1 MAHVLIIDADAAFA
15 QLVAGIA
22 EGLGHRASRA
32 AGLVEGRLLADDA
45 DVVFLAAT
53 LPDGNGVEAM
63 PGLRA
68 LPGQPEIIV
77 TAEGGDPD
85 GAERAIRHGAW
96 EWLRKP
102 LPADRVVLP
111 LLRALDY
118 RARLPAQR
126 PSSRLKHSIVGVSTA
141 IRRCLDVVAEAA
153 GSDAAALVT
162 GETGVGK
169 ELFARAIHDNS
180 PRAAAPFVAVDCAS
194 LPRSLAGSIL
204 FGHRKGAFTGAD
216 SNRDGLVLQADGG
229 TLFLDEVGELPL
241 SMQKMFLRVLQEHRF
256 RPVGGRTEITSDFR
270 LIAATN
276 RDLEDMAERNTF
288 RSDLL
293 YRMRTVVVSIPPLRE
308 RCEDVTA
315 LAGHY
320 LPRIWARF
328 ALPEKDISPDFHET
342 LLAYHWP
349 GNVRELIHTLER
361 AVLASQDAPK
371 LFARH
376 LPDYLR
382 ICLARAAARNGAA
395 APAGYGELGGP
406 SCLYGTGERA
416 APALRIGNAADS
428 VNGVDR
434 TGRNRPASAP
444 APAAGTFAARRPG
457 DARTPARQDGN
468 APSDSQ
474 AAGPGQV
481 HPGQV
486 HPGQAHP
493 GQVQPTPPVSPG
505 WGPRAPYAIY
515 TSPHYA
521 PSPERTA
528 PAARTPT
535 TDRARHGDMPGADS
549 GNGGERPARAGRD
562 NGYGE
567 DPLGQTGLAGL
578 SPHDA
583 LEDDGP
589 RTSPAAGMSTAP
601 AATPLHAA
609 APFADG
615 LPRFFDFRDA
625 QFTAYLHELMHRAG
639 GDIRT
644 ACTLSGLSRSHLYDL
659 LRKHGV
665 PPR

>member
-22 EGLGHRASRA
+22 EGLGHRASRSGSLA
-32 AGLVEGRLLADDA
+32 EGRLLADDA
-45 DVVFLAAT
+45 DVVFLAAA

-126 PSSRLKHSIVGVSTA
+126 PSSRLKHSIVGVSAA

-216 SNRDGLVLQADGG
+216 SNRDGLVLQADRG

-241 SMQKMFLRVLQEHRF
+241 AMQKMFLRVLQEHRF

-382 ICLARAAARNGAA
+382 ICLARAAARNGLAA
-395 APAGYGELGGP
+395 TSGNVGAGGP
-406 SCLYGTGERA
+406 SCLYGAGERA
-416 APALRIGNAADS
+416 GHALQPAASAASGQSGTADERRGDHVRTGHGKATGAAPDAQDALHPGGTQTGSGGPLSMQEGDSAIPANRNTLPAQHHPGAPAMPDRAA
-428 VNGVDR
+428 
-434 TGRNRPASAP
+434 T
-444 APAAGTFAARRPG
+444 
-457 DARTPARQDGN
+457 
-468 APSDSQ
+468 
-474 AAGPGQV
+474 
-481 HPGQV
+481 
-486 HPGQAHP
+486 
-493 GQVQPTPPVSPG
+493 PVSPG

-521 PSPERTA
+521 PPSEHTPVPGSASSDMGHVATPNHRQDGSRGDSA
-528 PAARTPT
+528 PATPPADGQT
-535 TDRARHGDMPGADS
+535 CRAVP
-549 GNGGERPARAGRD
+549 D
-562 NGYGE
+562 NGEGAAFPGE
-567 DPLGQTGLAGL
+567 
-578 SPHDA
+578 
-583 LEDDGP
+583 
-589 RTSPAAGMSTAP
+589 
-601 AATPLHAA
+601 
-609 APFADG
+609 

-625 QFTAYLHELMHRAG
+625 QFTTYLHELMRRAG
-639 GDIRT
+639 GDIRA
-644 ACTLSGLSRSHLYDL
+644 ACCLSGLSRSHLYDL

>member
-32 AGLVEGRLLADDA
+32 GGLIEGRLLADDA

-216 SNRDGLVLQADGG
+216 SNRDGLVLQADRG

-276 RDLEDMAERNTF
+276 RDLEDMAERSTF

-293 YRMRTVVVSIPPLRE
+293 YRMRTVVVNIPPLRE

-395 APAGYGELGGP
+395 ATAGLAGLARPAGLAGLGGP
-406 SCLYGTGERA
+406 SCLYGAGQ
-416 APALRIGNAADS
+416 APAGKAATDTTDLTGTTGTTGQHTAVLDMAGPELTRHATDDARRPLDSLGETPGTSGNEPAAQTS
-428 VNGVDR
+428 HTAP
-434 TGRNRPASAP
+434 TGR
-444 APAAGTFAARRPG
+444 AAGTGAKGGTGA
-457 DARTPARQDGN
+457 
-468 APSDSQ
+468 
-474 AAGPGQV
+474 
-481 HPGQV
+481 
-486 HPGQAHP
+486 
-493 GQVQPTPPVSPG
+493 SPG

-521 PSPERTA
+521 PPPER
-528 PAARTPT
+528 
-535 TDRARHGDMPGADS
+535 
-549 GNGGERPARAGRD
+549 
-562 NGYGE
+562 
-567 DPLGQTGLAGL
+567 
-578 SPHDA
+578 
-583 LEDDGP
+583 
-589 RTSPAAGMSTAP
+589 
-601 AATPLHAA
+601 AA
-609 APFADG
+609 APHACTGGNGAALAAHPQHGTDG
-615 LPRFFDFRDA
+615 DMSDARQAAQPPSFPGELPRFFDFRDA
-625 QFTAYLHELMHRAG
+625 QFATYLRELMRRAG
-639 GDIRT
+639 GDIRA
-644 ACTLSGLSRSHLYDL
+644 ACDLSGLSRSHLYDL

-665 PPR
+665 SPR

>member
-32 AGLVEGRLLADDA
+32 GGLAEGRLLAAGA
-45 DVVFLAAT
+45 DVVFLAAS

-68 LPGQPEIIV
+68 LPCQPEIIV

-126 PSSRLKHSIVGVSTA
+126 PSSRLKHSIVGVSAA

-216 SNRDGLVLQADGG
+216 SNRDGLVLQADRG

-276 RDLEDMAERNTF
+276 RDLEDMAERSTF

-395 APAGYGELGGP
+395 ATGGLAGLAGPAGQAGLGGP
-406 SCLYGTGERA
+406 SCLYGAGQ
-416 APALRIGNAADS
+416 APAGKAATDTTGTTEPDTANPDMAGSDLTRHATDGAQRPLGSLRETPRMSGSELAAQTS
-428 VNGVDR
+428 HTAQTTR
-434 TGRNRPASAP
+434 TGR
-444 APAAGTFAARRPG
+444 AAGTGAKG
-457 DARTPARQDGN
+457 GTG
-468 APSDSQ
+468 
-474 AAGPGQV
+474 GPG
-481 HPGQV
+481 
-486 HPGQAHP
+486 A
-493 GQVQPTPPVSPG
+493 SPG

-521 PSPERTA
+521 PPPER
-528 PAARTPT
+528 
-535 TDRARHGDMPGADS
+535 
-549 GNGGERPARAGRD
+549 
-562 NGYGE
+562 
-567 DPLGQTGLAGL
+567 
-578 SPHDA
+578 
-583 LEDDGP
+583 
-589 RTSPAAGMSTAP
+589 
-601 AATPLHAA
+601 AA
-609 APFADG
+609 APHANTDG
-615 LPRFFDFRDA
+615 GDDAARAAYPRHGTDGGMSDAHQAAQPRSFPGALPRFFDFRDA
-625 QFTAYLHELMHRAG
+625 QFATYLRELMRRAG
-639 GDIRT
+639 GDIRA
-644 ACTLSGLSRSHLYDL
+644 ACALSGLSRSHLYDL

-665 PPR
+665 SPR

>member
-1 MAHVLIIDADAAFA
+1 
-15 QLVAGIA
+15 
-22 EGLGHRASRA
+22 
-32 AGLVEGRLLADDA
+32 
-45 DVVFLAAT
+45 
-53 LPDGNGVEAM
+53 
-63 PGLRA
+63 
-68 LPGQPEIIV
+68 
-77 TAEGGDPD
+77 
-85 GAERAIRHGAW
+85 
-96 EWLRKP
+96 
-102 LPADRVVLP
+102 
-111 LLRALDY
+111 
-118 RARLPAQR
+118 

-194 LPRSLAGSIL
+194 LPRSLVGSIL

-216 SNRDGLVLQADGG
+216 SNRDGLVLQADRG

-276 RDLEDMAERNTF
+276 RNLEDMVERNTF

-361 AVLASQDAPK
+361 AALAAQDAPK

-395 APAGYGELGGP
+395 PPAGYAGPGGQGGLAGLGGP
-406 SCLYGTGERA
+406 SCLYGTGERTA
-416 APALRIGNAADS
+416 LAPQ
-428 VNGVDR
+428 NGKETDGANGTDATR
-434 TGRNRPASAP
+434 RHHPASGAD
-444 APAAGTFAARRPG
+444 PAARASAAQAG
-457 DARTPARQDGN
+457 DT
-468 APSDSQ
+468 APSASQ
-474 AAGPGQV
+474 AAQ
-481 HPGQV
+481 
-486 HPGQAHP
+486 PGQA
-493 GQVQPTPPVSPG
+493 
-505 WGPRAPYAIY
+505 
-515 TSPHYA
+515 
-521 PSPERTA
+521 
-528 PAARTPT
+528 
-535 TDRARHGDMPGADS
+535 
-549 GNGGERPARAGRD
+549 
-562 NGYGE
+562 
-567 DPLGQTGLAGL
+567 
-578 SPHDA
+578 
-583 LEDDGP
+583 
-589 RTSPAAGMSTAP
+589 
-601 AATPLHAA
+601 
-609 APFADG
+609 
-615 LPRFFDFRDA
+615 
-625 QFTAYLHELMHRAG
+625 
-639 GDIRT
+639 
-644 ACTLSGLSRSHLYDL
+644 
-659 LRKHGV
+659 
-665 PPR
+665 

>member
-1 MAHVLIIDADAAFA
+1 
-15 QLVAGIA
+15 
-22 EGLGHRASRA
+22 
-32 AGLVEGRLLADDA
+32 
-45 DVVFLAAT
+45 
-53 LPDGNGVEAM
+53 
-63 PGLRA
+63 
-68 LPGQPEIIV
+68 
-77 TAEGGDPD
+77 
-85 GAERAIRHGAW
+85 
-96 EWLRKP
+96 
-102 LPADRVVLP
+102 
-111 LLRALDY
+111 
-118 RARLPAQR
+118 
-126 PSSRLKHSIVGVSTA
+126 
-141 IRRCLDVVAEAA
+141 AA

-320 LPRIWARF
+320 LPRVWARF

-382 ICLARAAARNGAA
+382 ICLARAAARNGAVT
-395 APAGYGELGGP
+395 PAGYGGLGGP
-406 SCLYGTGERA
+406 SCLYGAVERA
-416 APALRIGNAADS
+416 APAPQGSNATEGTDGTRGHRSAS
-428 VNGVDR
+428 GPATAAR
-434 TGRNRPASAP
+434 TSTGQAGGAPPAMQAGGTAP
-444 APAAGTFAARRPG
+444 AVS
-457 DARTPARQDGN
+457 QIV
-468 APSDSQ
+468 APEQ
-474 AAGPGQV
+474 NNPEQM
-481 HPGQV
+481 HPGQI
-486 HPGQAHP
+486 HAGQARP
-493 GQVQPTPPVSPG
+493 APPVSPG

-521 PSPERTA
+521 PSPERAA
-528 PAARTPT
+528 PLQPT
-535 TDRARHGDMPGADS
+535 VPPGSTQQGNAS
-549 GNGGERPARAGRD
+549 GGNGDDAIPF
-562 NGYGE
+562 
-567 DPLGQTGLAGL
+567 GQNGLAGL
-578 SPHDA
+578 PPHATADGDGLQASPVTGMHTA
-583 LEDDGP
+583 SGASSAEVP
-589 RTSPAAGMSTAP
+589 RT
-601 AATPLHAA
+601 A

-625 QFTAYLHELMHRAG
+625 QFTTYLHELMRRAG
-639 GDIRT
+639 GDIRA

>member
-15 QLVAGIA
+15 HLVAGIA

-32 AGLVEGRLLADDA
+32 LGLVEGRLLADDA
-45 DVVFLAAT
+45 DVIFLAAT

-216 SNRDGLVLQADGG
+216 SNRDGLVLQADRG

-293 YRMRTVVVSIPPLRE
+293 YRMRTVVVNIPPLRE

-395 APAGYGELGGP
+395 APAGYGGLGGP
-406 SCLYGTGERA
+406 SCLYGAGERA
-416 APALRIGNAADS
+416 ALAPHAARETQDTDGPAS
-428 VNGVDR
+428 P
-434 TGRNRPASAP
+434 RPANDP
-444 APAAGTFAARRPG
+444 AEATRPTTEVQAGDGPSPVREG
-457 DARTPARQDGN
+457 DSGLA
-468 APSDSQ
+468 SQ
-474 AAGPGQV
+474 TV
-481 HPGQV
+481 T
-486 HPGQAHP
+486 PGQAP
-493 GQVQPTPPVSPG
+493 PVSPVSPG

-521 PSPERTA
+521 PPPERPVPPNH
-528 PAARTPT
+528 PAF
-535 TDRARHGDMPGADS
+535 TDSLKHGDMPD
-549 GNGGERPARAGRD
+549 GNGGGGPSRAGHGIGAD
-562 NGYGE
+562 AI
-567 DPLGQTGLAGL
+567 PLGLAAHAGL
-578 SPHDA
+578 PPHGTPVGDA
-583 LEDDGP
+583 P
-589 RTSPAAGMSTAP
+589 HRSQAAIVRTPSV
-601 AATPLHAA
+601 AT
-609 APFADG
+609 APFAGG

-625 QFTAYLHELMHRAG
+625 QFTTYLHELMRRAG
-639 GDIRT
+639 GDIRA
-644 ACTLSGLSRSHLYDL
+644 ACALSGLSRSHLYDL

>member
-32 AGLVEGRLLADDA
+32 GGLVEGRLLADDA
-45 DVVFLAAT
+45 DVIFLAAT

-68 LPGQPEIIV
+68 LPGQPELIV

-382 ICLARAAARNGAA
+382 ICLARTAARNGVAA
-395 APAGYGELGGP
+395 TDGHGGPGGP
-406 SCLYGTGERA
+406 SCLYGIGERA
-416 APALRIGNAADS
+416 VLAEASPEGGPAAASAEPAALAASVEALQRGNAAHRKAD
-428 VNGVDR
+428 GPHPARDR
-434 TGRNRPASAP
+434 TGVTA
-444 APAAGTFAARRPG
+444 
-457 DARTPARQDGN
+457 TPARS
-468 APSDSQ
+468 AS
-474 AAGPGQV
+474 
-481 HPGQV
+481 
-486 HPGQAHP
+486 
-493 GQVQPTPPVSPG
+493 PVSPG

-521 PSPERTA
+521 PPPEPTHA
-528 PAARTPT
+528 GPSIGGAEPVPQPAMQAF
-535 TDRARHGDMPGADS
+535 HSGPGS
-549 GNGGERPARAGRD
+549 RE
-562 NGYGE
+562 
-567 DPLGQTGLAGL
+567 
-578 SPHDA
+578 
-583 LEDDGP
+583 
-589 RTSPAAGMSTAP
+589 
-601 AATPLHAA
+601 A
-609 APFADG
+609 APFPG
-615 LPRFFDFRDA
+615 ELPRFFDFRDA
-625 QFTAYLHELMHRAG
+625 QFTTYLRELMRRAG
-639 GDIRT
+639 GDIRA
-644 ACTLSGLSRSHLYDL
+644 ACGLSGLSRSHLYDL
-659 LRKHGV
+659 LRKHGI

>member
-1 MAHVLIIDADAAFA
+1 M
-15 QLVAGIA
+15 
-22 EGLGHRASRA
+22 
-32 AGLVEGRLLADDA
+32 
-45 DVVFLAAT
+45 
-53 LPDGNGVEAM
+53 
-63 PGLRA
+63 
-68 LPGQPEIIV
+68 
-77 TAEGGDPD
+77 
-85 GAERAIRHGAW
+85 
-96 EWLRKP
+96 
-102 LPADRVVLP
+102 
-111 LLRALDY
+111 
-118 RARLPAQR
+118 
-126 PSSRLKHSIVGVSTA
+126 
-141 IRRCLDVVAEAA
+141 
-153 GSDAAALVT
+153 
-162 GETGVGK
+162 GK

-382 ICLARAAARNGAA
+382 ICLARTAARNGVAA
-395 APAGYGELGGP
+395 TDGHGGPGGP
-406 SCLYGTGERA
+406 SCLYGIGERA
-416 APALRIGNAADS
+416 VLAEASPEGGPAAASAEPAALAASVEALQRGNAAHRKAD
-428 VNGVDR
+428 GPHPARDR
-434 TGRNRPASAP
+434 TGVTA
-444 APAAGTFAARRPG
+444 
-457 DARTPARQDGN
+457 TPARS
-468 APSDSQ
+468 AS
-474 AAGPGQV
+474 
-481 HPGQV
+481 
-486 HPGQAHP
+486 
-493 GQVQPTPPVSPG
+493 PVSPG

-521 PSPERTA
+521 PPPEPTHA
-528 PAARTPT
+528 GPSIGGAEPVPQPAMQAF
-535 TDRARHGDMPGADS
+535 HSGPGS
-549 GNGGERPARAGRD
+549 RE
-562 NGYGE
+562 
-567 DPLGQTGLAGL
+567 
-578 SPHDA
+578 
-583 LEDDGP
+583 
-589 RTSPAAGMSTAP
+589 
-601 AATPLHAA
+601 A
-609 APFADG
+609 APFPG
-615 LPRFFDFRDA
+615 ELPRFFDFRDA
-625 QFTAYLHELMHRAG
+625 QFTTYLRELMRRAG
-639 GDIRT
+639 GDIRA
-644 ACTLSGLSRSHLYDL
+644 ACGLSGLSRSHLYDL
-659 LRKHGV
+659 LRKHGI

>member
-1 MAHVLIIDADAAFA
+1 MAHVLIIDADAVFA

-32 AGLVEGRLLADDA
+32 GGLAEGRLLADDA

-180 PRAAAPFVAVDCAS
+180 PRAATPFVAVDCAS

-216 SNRDGLVLQADGG
+216 SNRDGLVLQADQG

-276 RDLEDMAERNTF
+276 RDLEDMAERSTF

-382 ICLARAAARNGAA
+382 ICLARAAARNGGAA
-395 APAGYGELGGP
+395 AGGLARPAGAAGPAGLGGP
-406 SCLYGTGERA
+406 SCLYGAGQRPAAKA
-416 APALRIGNAADS
+416 APD
-428 VNGVDR
+428 
-434 TGRNRPASAP
+434 
-444 APAAGTFAARRPG
+444 
-457 DARTPARQDGN
+457 
-468 APSDSQ
+468 
-474 AAGPGQV
+474 AAGPDTARMGMAGPDVARNAAADAGRTLGSLQAT
-481 HPGQV
+481 PGMDEDA
-486 HPGQAHP
+486 PGAQIARTARTTGAAGEGGP
-493 GQVQPTPPVSPG
+493 AASPG

-521 PSPERTA
+521 PPPERSAA
-528 PAARTPT
+528 PQA
-535 TDRARHGDMPGADS
+535 GAGHHAGPDD
-549 GNGGERPARAGRD
+549 GNGASRAADTRH
-562 NGYGE
+562 E
-567 DPLGQTGLAGL
+567 P
-578 SPHDA
+578 
-583 LEDDGP
+583 DG
-589 RTSPAAGMSTAP
+589 GMS
-601 AATPLHAA
+601 AAHHARQ
-609 APFADG
+609 PHHFPG
-615 LPRFFDFRDA
+615 ELPRFFDFRDA
-625 QFTAYLHELMHRAG
+625 QFTTYLRELMLRAG
-639 GDIRT
+639 GDIRA
-644 ACTLSGLSRSHLYDL
+644 ACDLSGLSRSHLYDL

>member
-32 AGLVEGRLLADDA
+32 GGLTEGRLLADDA

-77 TAEGGDPD
+77 TAEGGD

-126 PSSRLKHSIVGVSTA
+126 PSSRLKHSIVGVSAA

-216 SNRDGLVLQADGG
+216 SNRDGLVLQADRG

-276 RDLEDMAERNTF
+276 RDLEDMAERSTF

-395 APAGYGELGGP
+395 ATAGLAGLAGLAGFAGLAGQAGLGGP
-406 SCLYGTGERA
+406 SCLYGAGQAPAGKAATDTTDLTGTTGPHTAVLDMAGPERTRHATDDARRPPDSLGETPGTSENEPAAQTPHA
-416 APALRIGNAADS
+416 AP
-428 VNGVDR
+428 
-434 TGRNRPASAP
+434 TGR
-444 APAAGTFAARRPG
+444 AAGTGAKCG
-457 DARTPARQDGN
+457 TG
-468 APSDSQ
+468 
-474 AAGPGQV
+474 GPG
-481 HPGQV
+481 
-486 HPGQAHP
+486 A
-493 GQVQPTPPVSPG
+493 SPG

-521 PSPERTA
+521 PPPER
-528 PAARTPT
+528 
-535 TDRARHGDMPGADS
+535 
-549 GNGGERPARAGRD
+549 
-562 NGYGE
+562 
-567 DPLGQTGLAGL
+567 
-578 SPHDA
+578 
-583 LEDDGP
+583 
-589 RTSPAAGMSTAP
+589 
-601 AATPLHAA
+601 AA
-609 APFADG
+609 APHASTDG
-615 LPRFFDFRDA
+615 GDGAARAAYSRHGTDGTMSDAQQALQRHCFPGALPRFFDFRDA
-625 QFTAYLHELMHRAG
+625 QFAAYLRELMRRAG
-639 GDIRT
+639 GDIRA
-644 ACTLSGLSRSHLYDL
+644 ACDLSGLSRSHLYDL

-665 PPR
+665 SPR

>member
-32 AGLVEGRLLADDA
+32 GGLVEGRLLADDA
-45 DVVFLAAT
+45 DVIFLAAT
-53 LPDGNGVEAM
+53 LPDGSGVEAM

-68 LPGQPEIIV
+68 LPGQPELIV

-204 FGHRKGAFTGAD
+204 FGHRKGAFTGAE

-382 ICLARAAARNGAA
+382 ICLARAAARNGVAA
-395 APAGYGELGGP
+395 TDGHGGPGGP
-406 SCLYGTGERA
+406 SCLYGVGERSGHA
-416 APALRIGNAADS
+416 RRGMTGQAMDDDAMDGDVMDSLHPVQTGNSGTPDSEPVRPAR
-428 VNGVDR
+428 DR
-434 TGRNRPASAP
+434 TDAP
-444 APAAGTFAARRPG
+444 AP
-457 DARTPARQDGN
+457 
-468 APSDSQ
+468 
-474 AAGPGQV
+474 
-481 HPGQV
+481 
-486 HPGQAHP
+486 
-493 GQVQPTPPVSPG
+493 PTRSASPVSPG

-521 PSPERTA
+521 PPPERT
-528 PAARTPT
+528 PAALHPAGSNGEAR
-535 TDRARHGDMPGADS
+535 RARDGDATGMD
-549 GNGGERPARAGRD
+549 PA
-562 NGYGE
+562 
-567 DPLGQTGLAGL
+567 
-578 SPHDA
+578 
-583 LEDDGP
+583 
-589 RTSPAAGMSTAP
+589 TAP
-601 AATPLHAA
+601 EPTHAGPSTGGAEPMPQPAMRAFHSGPGSREA
-609 APFADG
+609 APFPGD

-625 QFTAYLHELMHRAG
+625 QFTTYLRELMRRAG
-639 GDIRT
+639 GDIRA
-644 ACTLSGLSRSHLYDL
+644 ACGLSGLSRSHLYDL
-659 LRKHGV
+659 LRKHGI

>member
-32 AGLVEGRLLADDA
+32 ASLVEGRLLADDA

-111 LLRALDY
+111 LLRVLDY
-118 RARLPAQR
+118 RGRLPAQR

-153 GSDAAALVT
+153 GSDATALVT

-256 RPVGGRTEITSDFR
+256 RPVGGRAEITSDFR

-276 RDLEDMAERNTF
+276 RNLEDMAERNTF

-395 APAGYGELGGP
+395 APAGYKGPGGP
-406 SCLYGTGERA
+406 SCLYGAGELA
-416 APALRIGNAADS
+416 TPAPPGGNATATANAADE
-428 VNGVDR
+428 
-434 TGRNRPASAP
+434 NRPASGP
-444 APAAGTFAARRPG
+444 APAARPSPVRAGDASPAARQG
-457 DARTPARQDGN
+457 GN
-468 APSDSQ
+468 APSATR
-474 AAGPGQV
+474 AAGLEQAQPGPAQSV
-481 HPGQV
+481 
-486 HPGQAHP
+486 QA
-493 GQVQPTPPVSPG
+493 QSVQTQPAPPVSPG

-528 PAARTPT
+528 STTHAAHENMAPGNGAERPS
-535 TDRARHGDMPGADS
+535 RHGHATS
-549 GNGGERPARAGRD
+549 GSGISHD
-562 NGYGE
+562 
-567 DPLGQTGLAGL
+567 QTGLAGL
-578 SPHDA
+578 PHRGTPEADA
-583 LEDDGP
+583 PLP
-589 RTSPAAGMSTAP
+589 LPTAGMRAHPGPSSATAS
-601 AATPLHAA
+601 HAA

-625 QFTAYLHELMHRAG
+625 QFTAYLHELMRRAE

-644 ACTLSGLSRSHLYDL
+644 ACALSGLSRSHLYDL

>member
-32 AGLVEGRLLADDA
+32 GGLVEGRLLADDA
-45 DVVFLAAT
+45 DVIFLAAT

-68 LPGQPEIIV
+68 LPGQPELIV

-382 ICLARAAARNGAA
+382 ICLARTAARNGVAA
-395 APAGYGELGGP
+395 TDGHGGPGGP
-406 SCLYGTGERA
+406 SCLYGIGERA
-416 APALRIGNAADS
+416 VLAEASPEGGPAAASAEPAVLAASVEALRRGNAAHRKAD
-428 VNGVDR
+428 GPHPARDR
-434 TGRNRPASAP
+434 TNAP
-444 APAAGTFAARRPG
+444 AP
-457 DARTPARQDGN
+457 PARS
-468 APSDSQ
+468 AS
-474 AAGPGQV
+474 
-481 HPGQV
+481 
-486 HPGQAHP
+486 
-493 GQVQPTPPVSPG
+493 PVSPG

-521 PSPERTA
+521 PPPEPTHA
-528 PAARTPT
+528 GPSIGGAEPVPQPAMQAF
-535 TDRARHGDMPGADS
+535 HSVPGS
-549 GNGGERPARAGRD
+549 RE
-562 NGYGE
+562 
-567 DPLGQTGLAGL
+567 
-578 SPHDA
+578 
-583 LEDDGP
+583 
-589 RTSPAAGMSTAP
+589 
-601 AATPLHAA
+601 A
-609 APFADG
+609 APFPG
-615 LPRFFDFRDA
+615 ELPRFFNFRDA
-625 QFTAYLHELMHRAG
+625 QFTTYLRELMRRAG
-639 GDIRT
+639 GDIRA
-644 ACTLSGLSRSHLYDL
+644 ACGLSGLSRSHLYDL
-659 LRKHGV
+659 LRKYGI